1 VNASRLAM
9 ADTWVALRAEEGEA
23 AAELAADAVSRAAAE
38 ARARFPGVRVSDAD
52 FLAWLAERCPDGED
66 ATAAL
71 SRMHTADLYLACA
84 CANGEPAA
92 IAVFERDVLPAA
104 RPAVARID
112 PSAID
117 DVLAELRVRL
127 LVDGESGTARIRSYI
142 GRGPLTSWVQVAAM
156 RLAHSR
162 GRQKKDVREDADRL
176 AILPYAGDDPELAR
190 IRKELAEPFRRAFT
204 ESLSALDARDRNVIR
219 LHLLEGVST
228 ESIGRIY
235 RVHRAT
241 VARWIAGVHE
251 TLLRDTRRRLSRE
264 LRIDKNDFESFM
276 RLLASQLEVSIVS
289 ALD

>member
-1 VNASRLAM
+1 M
-9 ADTWVALRAEEGEA
+9 ADTWVALRADEGGA
-23 AAELAADAVSRAAAE
+23 AGEVAADAVSRAAAE
-38 ARARFPGVRVSDAD
+38 ARAKWPGVHVGDAE
-52 FLAWLAERCPDGED
+52 FLAWIAERCPDGED
-66 ATAAL
+66 ANAAIE
-71 SRMHTADLYLACA
+71 RMHTEDLYLACA
-84 CANGEPAA
+84 CARADPAA

-117 DVLAELRVRL
+117 DVLAEVRVRL

-142 GRGPLTSWVQVAAM
+142 GRGPLTSFVQVAAM
-156 RLAHSR
+156 RLAHTR
-162 GRQKKDVREDADRL
+162 GRAKKDVREDAERL
-176 AILPYAGDDPELAR
+176 AILPYGGDDPELAR
-190 IRKELAEPFRRAFT
+190 IRKELAEPFRRAFG
-204 ESLSALDARDRNVIR
+204 ESLAALDARDRNVLR

-251 TLLRDTRRRLSRE
+251 TLLRETRRRLSRE